1 MNNVFKRLYE
11 KASVIKNDTKKA
23 SYIKKL
29 VDKQKKIE
37 KKIFLFGIPNHTNLG
52 DNAQT
57 YCILKWCETNYPGY
71 TVFAYTSEF
80 LRDMDYLYLK
90 ALSKKISMEDI
101 ILFQSGYNTTDIYY
115 PEEYM
120 HRKVI
125 ELFKKN
131 LIVALPQTIKFI
143 KEEEKQK
150 TAHIYNSHS
159 NIIFL
164 ARDKESYSSAKE
176 MFTSASIYLFPDIV
190 TSLIG
195 KYNFNN
201 KRDGIMFCMRN
212 DLETFIPRDKITKII
227 KELSSKHTTLLTD
240 TTLNMSYEEL
250 IRDRAKVIEETI
262 KDYANYK
269 LIVTDRY
276 HGIILSLIASTPV
289 IVLKTSDHKLT
300 SGVEWFIN
308 LDQFKDYIYYCESLE
323 DLKEV
328 IERIIDIPRS
338 YRLHEYFN
346 EHYYD
351 KLKDIIEKKASDNGD
366 M

>member
-1 MNNVFKRLYE
+1 MNNIFKRLYE
-11 KASVIKNDTKKA
+11 NASIFKNDYKKT

-29 VDKQKKIE
+29 VKKQKKIE

-57 YCILKWCETNYPGY
+57 YCILKWCESNYPDY
-71 TVFAYTSEF
+71 SIFAYTSEF
-80 LRDMDYLYLK
+80 LSWKKYLYLR
-90 ALSKKISMEDI
+90 ALSKKINTNDI
-101 ILFQSGYNTTDIYY
+101 ILFQSGYNTTDIYCY
-115 PEEYM
+115 EEFM

-131 LIVALPQTIKFI
+131 FIVALPQTVKFI

-150 TAHIYNSHS
+150 TAKVYNSHS
-159 NIIFL
+159 NIIFF

-195 KYNFNN
+195 KYYFNN
-201 KRDGIMFCMRN
+201 KRDGILFCMRN
-212 DLETFIPRDKITKII
+212 DLEAFISKEKITEIRN
-227 KELSSKHTTLLTD
+227 ELEEKYPTNLTD
-240 TTLNMSYEEL
+240 TTLNISYEKL
-250 IRDRAKVIEETI
+250 IKNKGKVIEETI
-262 KDYANYK
+262 KEYSSYK
-269 LIVTDRY
+269 LMVTDRY
-276 HGIILSLIASTPV
+276 HGIILALAASTPV

-308 LDQFKDYIYYCESLE
+308 LEQFKDYIYYCENLE
-323 DLKEV
+323 DLKDV
-328 IERIIDIPRS
+328 ISKVIDIPRS
-338 YRLHEYFN
+338 YHLHEYFN
-346 EHYYD
+346 TQYYD
-351 KLKDIIEKKASDNGD
+351 KLKDIIEKRVSDNGN